1 MNLNSFLFVA
11 AAAAAAVEVV
21 LVVMMM
27 MMDVWNFVLID
38 YHVALMD
45 GLMLVVNLLFY
56 LIVVV
61 VVVVDFH
68 LLKDVVVDLD

>member
-11 AAAAAAVEVV
+11 AAAAAVEVV
-21 LVVMMM
+21 LVVMM

-61 VVVVDFH
+61 VDFH